1 MSLLKFYF
9 AWYLACCP
17 GASSHFLKTL
27 KVTLKIQT
35 PIHLNSL
42 FEDKM
47 QIVIFPSFFLLSS
60 IAVLFGGR
68 GSSPEHHIM
77 AIYKWIILNTEN
89 INKRHWDSCE
99 QFGNSKIQFLQ
110 WINFLIAVG
119 WMQFYLQWV
128 IDCKMHLGT
137 RVHTYLWYYTTTIAI
152 DWILEENFNKIHCVP
167 HFNHTICNELFT
179 HAEQRRGFNAPTSV
193 IMSHSEAESE

>member
-1 MSLLKFYF
+1 MLSRRLLSLSQDFKSYVKNSDANPLKQFVRGQNANCYF
-9 AWYLACCP
+9 
-17 GASSHFLKTL
+17 
-27 KVTLKIQT
+27 
-35 PIHLNSL
+35 
-42 FEDKM
+42 
-47 QIVIFPSFFLLSS
+47 SFF
-60 IAVLFGGR
+60 FPPQFHGGIIWWR
-68 GSSPEHHIM
+68 RKHHIM

-137 RVHTYLWYYTTTIAI
+137 RVHIYIVWYYTTIAI
-152 DWILEENFNKIHCVP
+152 DWILEENFNEIHCVP
-167 HFNHTICNELFT
+167 HFNHTICNKLFT